1 MQMVPSLDHPAI
13 TTSAMLLART
23 NATASFLETWA
34 MALDTDLEPVLDE
47 KYSSPLKEALNQ
59 VAYARYLG
67 DIWSL
72 PFNELGSP
80 GSPIASKLPAA
91 AEEQSEML
99 AQLAS
104 AILKARE
111 P

>member
-1 MQMVPSLDHPAI
+1 MQIVPALDHPAI

-23 NATASFLETWA
+23 NATASFLEAWT

-47 KYSSPLKEALNQ
+47 RYSSPLKEALNQ
-59 VAYARYLG
+59 VAYAQYLN

-80 GSPIASKLPAA
+80 GSPIASKMPAA
-91 AEEQSEML
+91 SEEQTEML
-99 AQLAS
+99 GRLAS